1 MTIYALGS
9 DQIET
14 PAEGHYWIAPNA
26 IVVGKVKLDVGANV
40 WFGAVLRGD
49 NELLHV
55 GENSNVQD
63 GSVLH
68 TDMGYPLVIGRGC
81 TIGHMAML
89 HGCTIEEN
97 SLIGIGA
104 TILNGAVIG
113 KNSIIGANA
122 LIAEGKVIPPN
133 SLVVGAPG
141 RVVRQLN
148 DDEVEKLRW
157 SAAHYVENSKR
168 FAKDLNAIS

>member
-1 MTIYALGS
+1 MTIYKLGS
-9 DQIET
+9 DQLET
-14 PAEGHYWIAPNA
+14 PEEGHYWIAPNA
-26 IVVGKVKLDVGANV
+26 IIVGKVKLDVDASI

-55 GENSNVQD
+55 GKGSNVQD

-68 TDMGYPLVIGRGC
+68 TDMGFPLTIGPGC

-104 TILNGAVIG
+104 TVLNGAVIG
-113 KNSIIGANA
+113 VFRPPRLRGASA
-122 LIAEGKVIPPN
+122 STESTRRA
-133 SLVVGAPG
+133 S
-141 RVVRQLN
+141 
-148 DDEVEKLRW
+148 
-157 SAAHYVENSKR
+157 SAAK
-168 FAKDLNAIS
+168 